1 MKKNELNQLKK
12 KRTMYAQAIHEANE
26 IELGNDYLEE
36 YGNIHEVYDY
46 GFISKIIF
54 AALVIAE
61 QNPEKSRII
70 NDAVSIVKDLS
81 LKIEKIKTNVESKK
95 RRFGEVLDIKVND
108 QLRKY
113 SVEDQKNYT
122 STITAISDAVSII
135 NSDLIGKKDKKEY
148 LKTIDSYT
156 TMMNDSGYS
165 NNKFEEN
172 NYNTQLESINILG
185 VEKSKELVKKFVS
198 MEKNLEALEMLQK
211 TK

>member
-12 KRTMYAQAIHEANE
+12 KRTIYAQAIHEANKAK
-26 IELGNDYLEE
+26 LGNDYLEK

-61 QNPEKSRII
+61 QNPEESRII
-70 NDAVSIVKDLS
+70 NDAISIIKDLS
-81 LKIEKIKTNVESKK
+81 LKIEKAKNNIESKK
-95 RRFGEVLDIKVND
+95 RRFGEVLDIKINN

-122 STITAISDAVSII
+122 STITAISDAVSVI
-135 NSDLIGKKDKKEY
+135 NSDLIRKKDKKEY

-172 NYNTQLESINILG
+172 NFNTQLESNNVLG
-185 VEKSKELVKKFVS
+185 VEKSKELVKKIIS
-198 MEKNLEALEMLQK
+198 MEKNLEALKMLQK
-211 TK
+211 AR

>member
-1 MKKNELNQLKK
+1 MKKNELSQLKK
-12 KRTMYAQAIHEANE
+12 KRTIYVQAIHEANK

-46 GFISKIIF
+46 GFIGKIIF

-81 LKIEKIKTNVESKK
+81 LKIEKTKTNIESKK
-95 RRFGEVLDIKVND
+95 RRFGEVLDIKIND

-122 STITAISDAVSII
+122 STITAISDTVSII
-135 NSDLIGKKDKKEY
+135 NSDLIRKKDKKEY
-148 LKTIDSYT
+148 LRTINSYT

-172 NYNTQLESINILG
+172 NYNTQLESNNILG

-198 MEKNLEALEMLQK
+198 MEKNLEVLKMLQK
-211 TK
+211 VR